1 MIATTAIKYELTAR
15 SSTQL
20 YIVLRIS
27 WSPRAGGQGG
37 RAQGGRGAGG
47 QGGRGGGGQGGMG
60 AGGRAPGGQGGRG
73 AGTAT
78 SLDQPPRRVDQPPRR
93 G

>member
-37 RAQGGRGAGG
+37 RGA
-47 QGGRGGGGQGGMG
+47 GGRGGGVGWRGGRGGGARGGRAGQGG
-60 AGGRAPGGQGGRG
+60 AGGG
-73 AGTAT
+73 
-78 SLDQPPRRVDQPPRR
+78 RRVLINRHEF
-93 G
+93 

>member
-47 QGGRGGGGQGGMG
+47 QGGGGQGGMG
-60 AGGRAPGGQGGRG
+60 QGTRG
-73 AGTAT
+73 AGGKGGRDRHE
-78 SLDQPPRRVDQPPRR
+78 S
-93 G
+93 

>member
-37 RAQGGRGAGG
+37 RGEGWRGGVEGG
-47 QGGRGGGGQGGMG
+47 QGGGGKGGQGG
-60 AGGRAPGGQGGRG
+60 AGGGRG
-73 AGTAT
+73 GQT
-78 SLDQPPRRVDQPPRR
+78 SFDQPPRVLINRHEF
-93 G
+93 